1 MMNMMRSC
9 VISALLLGC
18 IADGS
23 ARAAEKWPGIDEAVV
38 KKIAREHGREARDPL
53 INTGEGD
60 LQLFAFLMAGVMGGF
75 VAGYCWRGLL
85 EGKKKADEDGD
96 GMQ

>member
-1 MMNMMRSC
+1 MMNMMRSL
-9 VISALLLGC
+9 VVSAVLLGGL
-18 IADGS
+18 GS
-23 ARAAEKWPGIDEAVV
+23 GSVFAAEKWPGIDEAVV
-38 KKIAREHGREARDPL
+38 NKIAREHGREVRDPL

-85 EGKKKADEDGD
+85 EGKKKPGEGGD
-96 GMQ
+96 AR

>member
-1 MMNMMRSC
+1 MMHMIRFVLMC
-9 VISALLLGC
+9 VVLLGSYAAGPV
-18 IADGS
+18 IAG
-23 ARAAEKWPGIDEAVV
+23 EKWPGIDESVV

-60 LQLFAFLMAGVMGGF
+60 LQLFAFLMAGVLGGF

-85 EGKKKADEDGD
+85 EGKKKPADDGD
-96 GMQ
+96 PRK